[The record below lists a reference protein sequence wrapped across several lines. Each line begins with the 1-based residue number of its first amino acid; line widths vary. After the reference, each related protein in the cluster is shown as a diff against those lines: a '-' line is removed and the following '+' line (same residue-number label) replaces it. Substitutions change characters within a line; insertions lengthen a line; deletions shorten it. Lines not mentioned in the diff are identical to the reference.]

1 MLTYTAEEIKAV
13 QRQVDLERKRSKRM
27 VGLPTGIN
35 LRQDGAYIVRVI
47 CDRETVEES
56 VYRKLPDAL
65 EALREARIDVHNR
78 QMIAIDKALEK
89 LGVVL

>member
-1 MLTYTAEEIKAV
+1 MLNYTEAEVKAF

-27 VGLPTGIN
+27 AGLPTGIN

-47 CDRETVEES
+47 CDRETIEES
-56 VYRKLPDAL
+56 IHRSLAEAL

-89 LGVVL
+89 IGVAV